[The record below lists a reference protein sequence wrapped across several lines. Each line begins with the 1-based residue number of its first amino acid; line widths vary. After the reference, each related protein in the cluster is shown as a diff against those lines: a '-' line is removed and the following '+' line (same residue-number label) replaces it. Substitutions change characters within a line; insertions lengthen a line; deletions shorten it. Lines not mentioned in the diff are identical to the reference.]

1 MPREGYQ
8 DDQRRAAQS
17 IVRGV
22 SRICDELGIAIIAE
36 GIETIDEYHCLHSFG
51 IQLMQGYLFSKPQ
64 FEACVSAETFVWP
77 DGTYGATNVARVD
90 GCPDDP
96 FCGARAVI

>member
-22 SRICDELGIAIIAE
+22 SRICEELGIAIIAE

-51 IQLMQGYLFSKPQ
+51 IQLMQGCLFSKPQ

-77 DGTYGATNVARVD
+77 DGTYRMWLG
-90 GCPDDP
+90 
-96 FCGARAVI
+96 